1 MGKLPL
7 ALVTVLLIRSY
18 RISYACI
25 GLGGRGFYECYS
37 DHFCSEAHIEKTLK
51 VRDERNNNNN
61 NNELRFLHQAR
72 LESPFI
78 STINDESNEF
88 LDCCRKRGLPE
99 VCLRKCSYV
108 SYNQNIVRKIFA
120 QADPCPLISVGDIH
134 FCAAQG
140 HDHRQCCAMNGRTQN
155 GTILDLSYLPC
166 FERFENIKE
175 CFWRWARRRYEL
187 AEISKRYEIHE
198 SKTISDRMIQLNTDQ
213 PPSPFNNY

>member
-1 MGKLPL
+1 M
-7 ALVTVLLIRSY
+7 
-18 RISYACI
+18 
-25 GLGGRGFYECYS
+25 
-37 DHFCSEAHIEKTLK
+37 
-51 VRDERNNNNN
+51 
-61 NNELRFLHQAR
+61 
-72 LESPFI
+72 
-78 STINDESNEF
+78 INDESNEF

-140 HDHRQCCAMNGRTQN
+140 HDHRQCCAMNGVTTTFAGQKCLIFCDQRTQN